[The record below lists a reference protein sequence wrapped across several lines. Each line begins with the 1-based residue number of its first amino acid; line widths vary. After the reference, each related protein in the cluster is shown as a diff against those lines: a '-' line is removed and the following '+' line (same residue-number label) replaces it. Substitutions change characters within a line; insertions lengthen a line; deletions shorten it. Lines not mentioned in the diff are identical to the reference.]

1 MKLFHNAVVSLAI
14 AIATIAPF
22 FSASKPINAFS
33 LTNSKKPVRIMPLG
47 DSNTRGKEPGVPTG
61 KRAGYRDDLWA
72 LFQDRGFNINFVGSL
87 SEGPSTVKG
96 VKKTYTFDDDHQG
109 HGGYA
114 IKGSGAKGEILPNV
128 TNWLKKAMPD
138 VVLLMAGTNDF
149 LYQKTTAEET
159 RDELRELIDKILN
172 WSSNVELFVA
182 SIPPIKPSR
191 TFAKEASKYNDLIAN
206 LLNSSRYKNKKV
218 HFVDNRKNLTLSNL
232 WSSSSDTVHLNNQ
245 GYQKLA
251 QSWFNA
257 IVGAAESSTT
267 TKRVASPM
275 PQSVSNLAFAPSS
288 VDTPEL
294 DFAFAVPENSLF
306 NDEAEVVTNPTSV
319 PEPNSASGVLVLG
332 AIGIILLWKR
342 QKPQKAIAN

>member
-1 MKLFHNAVVSLAI
+1 MKLFHSAVVSL

-33 LTNSKKPVRIMPLG
+33 LTNSKKPLRIMPLG
-47 DSNTRGKEPGVPTG
+47 DSNTRGKEPNVPTG

-72 LFQDRGFNINFVGSL
+72 LFQDRGFNVDFVGSL

-138 VVLLMAGTNDF
+138 VVLLMGGTNDF
-149 LYQKTTAEET
+149 LYQKTTAEKT
-159 RDELRELIDKILN
+159 RDELRELIDKILS
-172 WSSNVELFVA
+172 WSSDVELFVA

-218 HFVDNRKNLTLSNL
+218 HFVDNRKNLALSNL

-257 IVGAAESSTT
+257 IVGAAEPSTT

-294 DFAFAVPENSLF
+294 DFAFAVPENTLF
-306 NDEAEVVTNPTSV
+306 NEEAEVATNPTSV

-342 QKPQKAIAN
+342 QKPQKAIVN